1 MGHYNRHYA
10 GDRHALHGAWSPPN
24 SAANFCEEDYDISYY
39 VAEFINSL
47 TNLAYVFLALRFMY
61 GPGSRGLFAPKY
73 DFMSISL
80 LVLGICSF
88 LFHASMRQA
97 LQFADE
103 LAMLGLVWS
112 FLHGTLAVG
121 NSPTKTRFINTGLAI
136 FFPLF
141 AAFYVWNG
149 QIIYHAMVFL
159 ALCILTVLRCFYLF
173 WFLKPG
179 FPEAKRVEWRAQGWK
194 ALFSA
199 LLGYLLWHI
208 DLEYCAQLREL
219 RGQIGLPWAWLLE
232 FHGWWH
238 ILTAIGAS
246 MLMDI
251 IRELQAE

>member
-1 MGHYNRHYA
+1 
-10 GDRHALHGAWSPPN
+10 
-24 SAANFCEEDYDISYY
+24 
-39 VAEFINSL
+39 
-47 TNLAYVFLALRFMY
+47 MY
-61 GPGSRGLFAPKY
+61 GHGSRGLFAPKF

-88 LFHASMRQA
+88 FHASMRQA

-112 FLHGTLAVG
+112 FLHGILAVG
-121 NSPTKTRFINTGLAI
+121 NSPAKTRFINTGLSI

-159 ALCILTVLRCFYLF
+159 ALTILS
-173 WFLKPG
+173 
-179 FPEAKRVEWRAQGWK
+179 RVQWRIQGWT

-199 LLGYLLWHI
+199 LLGYLLWYI
-208 DLEYCAQLREL
+208 DLEYCAQLRDL
-219 RGQIGLPWAWLLE
+219 RGQIELPWAWLLE

-251 IRELQAE
+251 IREMQVEQIVEKED